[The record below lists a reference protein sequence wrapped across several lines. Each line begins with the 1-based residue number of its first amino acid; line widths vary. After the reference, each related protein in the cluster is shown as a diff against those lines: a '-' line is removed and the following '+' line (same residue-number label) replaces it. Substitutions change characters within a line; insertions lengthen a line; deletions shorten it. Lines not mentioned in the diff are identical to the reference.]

1 MALAAASYR
10 RRSSAA
16 SVWLLLPLLAVLS
29 VDALISPPILVG
41 TANVQ
46 AVSATVHQNSVDTGI
61 GVAEAAKSR
70 RYLIASFPNMKQVA
84 YCQLPDNVWRPLVLG
99 SVASPKGVVVD
110 PTNARLF
117 VSDPPSAT
125 IWLYNLVVRPDG
137 KLMTT
142 GEQFVAVEGYV
153 AQWMSVDAV
162 GDLYFS
168 GKKANDT
175 DDSIYRHDASKIL
188 NGQTLAP
195 FQVYS
200 RSNSGSPTPKAWS
213 PSGIAVDSFSV
224 YWGNQDGGLEHGGV
238 VRGPRQNIARLPG
251 SGGATAVTAMSS
263 ANDKVLGM
271 AITTYNLYYLTP
283 QGVYGLPKDEVVDI
297 TDPTVGLVAPPPTQ
311 PQNGQKAMGDGGEAF
326 SPRGLA
332 YDGDNTMY
340 FSENKQG
347 IVYAVPAADLNR
359 HDLVKFVDAPG
370 VFGVA
375 VANFERMSS
384 GSGFQPAGISAS
396 PDGTVRTSPRCGWLM
411 GIALAAL
418 CAAALRAPADS
429 PAG

>member
-1 MALAAASYR
+1 MALAAATDR

-16 SVWLLLPLLAVLS
+16 SVLLLLPLLAVLP

-41 TANVQ
+41 TASVP
-46 AVSATVHQNSVDTGI
+46 AVSSTVRENSVNMGI
-61 GVAEAAKSR
+61 GVAEAEKSR

-99 SVASPKGVVVD
+99 SVEQPMGVVVD

-162 GDLYFS
+162 GDLYFT
-168 GKKANDT
+168 GKKGNDT
-175 DDSIYRHDASKIL
+175 EDSIYRHDAAKISL
-188 NGQTLAP
+188 GQTLAP

-251 SGGATAVTAMSS
+251 SGGATAVTTMSS

-283 QGVYGLPKDEVVDI
+283 QGVYGQPKDEVLDI
-297 TDPTVGLVAPPPTQ
+297 SDPTVGLVAPPPAQ
-311 PQNGQKAMGDGGEAF
+311 PNSGQNAMGDSAEGF

-370 VFGVA
+370 VFGVT
-375 VANFERMSS
+375 VANFERMS
-384 GSGFQPAGISAS
+384 SGFQPAGISAS